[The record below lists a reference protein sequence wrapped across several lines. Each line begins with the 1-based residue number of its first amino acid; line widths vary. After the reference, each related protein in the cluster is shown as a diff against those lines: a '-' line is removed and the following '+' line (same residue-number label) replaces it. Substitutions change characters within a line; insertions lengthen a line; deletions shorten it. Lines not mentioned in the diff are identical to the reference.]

1 VNYLEALSNVLLDYR
16 LFEDDSISIDIGGDV
31 QEGRE
36 VPSDDGVDNIDCIK
50 SISEEEP
57 TPETPK
63 MYDEVSEADEP
74 SFTPLWYSDFVKV
87 E

>member
-36 VPSDDGVDNIDCIK
+36 FLRTMALIILIV
-50 SISEEEP
+50 
-57 TPETPK
+57 
-63 MYDEVSEADEP
+63 
-74 SFTPLWYSDFVKV
+74 
-87 E
+87 